1 MNALENQLRKK
12 LVDWE
17 DWSLNEDKSEQ
28 GWESN
33 YPFWSELMSLA
44 KKLMTE
50 KDVSKDALMNIEQ
63 CWSISEEDETLSDYA
78 KQNYD
83 KCFNLLLK
91 LSESKD
97 PKVRWQVY
105 AALENGGEKAL
116 KVLKKGLEDN
126 DNYAKRRAIISFS
139 KNNPFDCDDIAG
151 RFAESED
158 PYIRL
163 AAIELIKTSKNPDFT
178 KEMKQLLSYDP
189 VDFIRM
195 EISKLK

>member
-1 MNALENQLRKK
+1 MNNNQSQLEKALHEWQI
-12 LVDWE
+12 
-17 DWSLNEDKSEQ
+17 WSLNADKFND
-28 GWESN
+28 GWESS
-33 YPFWSELMSLA
+33 YPEWANLMALAQKNMLESNMSNESLSE
-44 KKLMTE
+44 
-50 KDVSKDALMNIEQ
+50 IEQ

-91 LSESKD
+91 LPESKD

-139 KNNPFDCDDIAG
+139 KNNPFDCDYIAG
-151 RFAESED
+151 RFAESKD

-178 KEMKQLLSYDP
+178 KKMKQLLSCDP
-189 VDFIRM
+189 VDFVRM